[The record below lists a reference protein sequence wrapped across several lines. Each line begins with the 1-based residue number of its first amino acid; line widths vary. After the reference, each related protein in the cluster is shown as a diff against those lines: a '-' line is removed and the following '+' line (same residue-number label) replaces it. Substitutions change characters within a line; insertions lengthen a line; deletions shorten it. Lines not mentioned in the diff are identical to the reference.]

1 MDPNNLKNYRP
12 ISNLPFLSKLL
23 EKTVL
28 CQLQDHLKSND
39 LYSPFQ
45 SAYRTGHSTE
55 TALTHVT
62 NDLLAKMDDGKI
74 SMVVLLDLSA
84 AFDTIDHEILL
95 ARLQSYFGVDGT
107 ALAWLRSYITGRMQF
122 VSVLGYD
129 SEPVPLSFGV
139 PQGSVLGPV
148 LFIMYTKP
156 LSDLI
161 AKHPVKHQ
169 SFADDTQ
176 LNTSF
181 DSCNI
186 DSAIEIIQH
195 CTNDIQSWMVQN
207 KLQLNEGKTEALLV
221 STSTSDKDLP
231 TSIQIGSSVV
241 PFVKSVRNLGV
252 ILDRRLSMKEHINKV
267 CQMAYWELRR
277 ISSIR
282 QYLTEDAAKTLVVSL
297 VLSRLDYGNCLL
309 AGVPECL
316 LHKLKKIQ
324 NASAR
329 LILKSSRQ
337 EHTKPLLKSL
347 HWLPISDRI
356 TYKLS
361 CMCYNSVTAST
372 PQYLADLLQIY
383 TPSRTL
389 RSTTDTRKLKIPLF
403 KKKYSGQR
411 SFSYQGPVTWNNL
424 PFSIRHTQTY
434 SSFKSQLKTHLF
446 SQTFQ

>member
-1 MDPNNLKNYRP
+1 
-12 ISNLPFLSKLL
+12 
-23 EKTVL
+23 
-28 CQLQDHLKSND
+28 
-39 LYSPFQ
+39 
-45 SAYRTGHSTE
+45 
-55 TALTHVT
+55 
-62 NDLLAKMDDGKI
+62 MDDGKI

-129 SEPVPLSFGV
+129 SEPAPLSFGV

-148 LFIMYTKP
+148 LFIVYTKH

-181 DSCNI
+181 DSCNS

-221 STSTSDKDLP
+221 STSSSDKDLP

-252 ILDRRLSMKEHINKV
+252 ILDWRLSMKEHINKV
-267 CQMAYWELRR
+267 CQMAY
-277 ISSIR
+277 
-282 QYLTEDAAKTLVVSL
+282 
-297 VLSRLDYGNCLL
+297 
-309 AGVPECL
+309 
-316 LHKLKKIQ
+316 
-324 NASAR
+324 
-329 LILKSSRQ
+329 
-337 EHTKPLLKSL
+337 
-347 HWLPISDRI
+347 
-356 TYKLS
+356 
-361 CMCYNSVTAST
+361 
-372 PQYLADLLQIY
+372 
-383 TPSRTL
+383 
-389 RSTTDTRKLKIPLF
+389 
-403 KKKYSGQR
+403 
-411 SFSYQGPVTWNNL
+411 
-424 PFSIRHTQTY
+424 
-434 SSFKSQLKTHLF
+434 
-446 SQTFQ
+446 